1 MNTESKRRFSLFDE
15 LDRGLNHLVNEVLQH
30 DAERH
35 ALAPV
40 TVSELDDRYVVQ
52 CDVPGVSLEDIAV
65 TLNDGL
71 LQISGERK
79 SDISDD
85 TSVTVNE
92 RPFDTFQ
99 RKLQLSRD
107 VNPDSVDA
115 ELGNGVLTVTVLK
128 SDKVLPRSIRIR
140 PAEKS

>member
-1 MNTESKRRFSLFDE
+1 MFDE